1 MQPSVTGRLL
11 GPKLVFLHIL
21 VKLRSLK
28 RRESCAIIG
37 FGAQLEET
45 QNKGLAINLAQMKSN
60 ENQMKANQELHEHFQ
75 TKKGTLAEISKVQTL
90 EILETGPLDDQN
102 RKEGEAANR

>member
-1 MQPSVTGRLL
+1 
-11 GPKLVFLHIL
+11 
-21 VKLRSLK
+21 
-28 RRESCAIIG
+28 
-37 FGAQLEET
+37 
-45 QNKGLAINLAQMKSN
+45 MKSN